1 MEATEIAK
9 EILITLIDKSPIF
22 ANYKNDDELLPA
34 KRSGKAYKIILKAIR
49 EAEKGTYSI
58 E

>member
-9 EILITLIDKSPIF
+9 EILITLIDKSSIF

-34 KRSGKAYKIILKAIR
+34 KRAGKAYKIILKAIR
-49 EAEKGTYSI
+49 EAEKGTYSS

>member
-9 EILITLIDKSPIF
+9 EILVTLIDKSSIF
-22 ANYKNDDELLPA
+22 ANYKNEDELLPA
-34 KRSGKAYKIILKAIR
+34 KRAGKAYKIILKAVR
-49 EAEKGTYSI
+49 EAEKGAYSV

>member
-9 EILITLIDKSPIF
+9 EILITLIDKSAVF
-22 ANYKNDDELLPA
+22 GNYKNEDELIPA
-34 KRSGKAYKIILKAIR
+34 KRAGKAYKIVLKAVR
-49 EAEKGTYSI
+49 EAEKGAYSA